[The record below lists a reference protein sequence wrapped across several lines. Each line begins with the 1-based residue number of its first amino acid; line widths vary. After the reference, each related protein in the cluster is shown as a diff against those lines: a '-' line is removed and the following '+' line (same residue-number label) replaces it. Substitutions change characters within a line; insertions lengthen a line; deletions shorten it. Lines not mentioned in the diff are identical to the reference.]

1 MTTSTLSRSTLTR
14 LVLSRYLMAFIV
26 LAAMFFIPAGTLAY
40 WEAWLYLAILF
51 IPMFFVG
58 LWLLKNDPELLERR
72 MRFREKETTQKR
84 VINFSLIWFLLAFVL
99 PGFDY
104 RFGWSNV
111 PVWVVLAAALL
122 VLLGYFMVFWVFREN
137 SYASRVIEV
146 AQGQKVIDTGPY
158 ALVRHPMYAGS
169 IILYVFSPLALGSWW
184 AMIPALPIIPVLI
197 VRLLNEEEILLRDLP
212 GYAAYRQKVRYR
224 LLPGVW

>member
-14 LVLSRYLMAFIV
+14 LVLSRYLMAFFV

>member
-1 MTTSTLSRSTLTR
+1 MTETHISKSKLTM
-14 LVLSRYLMAFIV
+14 LVLSRYLMAFV
-26 LAAMFFIPAGTLAY
+26 GLSAMFFLTAGTFAY

-58 LWLLKNDPELLERR
+58 TWLLKNDPELLERR

-84 VINFSLIWFLLAFVL
+84 VINFSLLWFLLAFLL
-99 PGFDY
+99 PGFDH
-104 RFGWSNV
+104 RFGWSDV

-146 AQGQKVIDTGPY
+146 AQGQQVIDTGPY
-158 ALVRHPMYAGS
+158 AFVRHPMYAGS
-169 IILYVFSPLALGSWW
+169 IVLYLFSPLALGSWW

-212 GYAAYRQKVRYR
+212 GYAAYRQKVRFR

>member
-14 LVLSRYLMAFIV
+14 LVLSRYLMAFFV

-111 PVWVVLAAALL
+111 PLWVVLAAALL

-146 AQGQKVIDTGPY
+146 AQGQQVIDTGPY
-158 ALVRHPMYAGS
+158 AFVRHPMYAGS
-169 IILYVFSPLALGSWW
+169 IVLYVFSPLALGSWW
-184 AMIPALPIIPVLI
+184 AMISALPIIPLLI
-197 VRLLNEEEILLRDLP
+197 VRILNEEEILLRDLP
-212 GYAAYRQKVRYR
+212 GYAAYRQKVRFR

>member
-1 MTTSTLSRSTLTR
+1 MTETHISKSKLTR
-14 LVLSRYLMAFIV
+14 LVLSRYLMAFV
-26 LAAMFFIPAGTLAY
+26 ALSAMFFLTAGTLAY

-58 LWLLKNDPELLERR
+58 TWLLKNDPELLERR

-84 VINFSLIWFLLAFVL
+84 VINFSLLWFLLAFLL
-99 PGFDY
+99 PGFDH
-104 RFGWSNV
+104 RFGWSDV

-146 AQGQKVIDTGPY
+146 AQGQHVIDTGPY
-158 ALVRHPMYAGS
+158 AVLRHPMYAGS
-169 IILYVFSPLALGSWW
+169 IVLYLFSPLALGSWW

-212 GYAAYRQKVRYR
+212 GYAAYRQKVRFR